1 MFVQGLHIASQFL
14 AINVPSHGITPGLEH
29 DSFRQNP
36 PLPFPPGQ
44 QDAQSSLHP
53 SYELMVKHC
62 AKQISENNRILIHI
76 GHFLNSMILNKQ
88 LFCILLPCLA

>member
-1 MFVQGLHIASQFL
+1 MFSQGLHIASQFL
-14 AINVPSHGITPGLEH
+14 AIHVPSQGISPGLEH
-29 DSFRQNP
+29 DSFVQYP

-76 GHFLNSMILNKQ
+76 GHFLNSTTKTNSY
-88 LFCILLPCLA
+88 FVYSYPV